1 MPESKKRKFERKI
14 AKRYEFVKFEFE
26 IFDAEFEFPKL
37 DMAPL
42 RVVEAL
48 NTGEV
53 QKVSKWLEDAGA
65 DPEAIEAYRDLDREE
80 LIDFIS
86 AWESGQL
93 ASVPK

>member
-14 AKRYEFVKFEFE
+14 AKRYEFVKFESE
-26 IFDAEFEFPKL
+26 IFDTEFEFPKL

-65 DPEAIEAYRDLDREE
+65 DPDAIEAYRDLDREE
-80 LIDFIS
+80 LMDFIK